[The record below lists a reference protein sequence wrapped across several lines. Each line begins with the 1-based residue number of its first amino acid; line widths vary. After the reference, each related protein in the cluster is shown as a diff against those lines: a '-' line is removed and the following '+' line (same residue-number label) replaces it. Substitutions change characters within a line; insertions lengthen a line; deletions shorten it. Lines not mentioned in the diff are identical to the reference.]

1 MAVNYKMQKYRAD
14 LRYGIGILAITL
26 ALVLIWPGLWQNLLA
41 ANGFIPHGHCYLW
54 KPGLVWLHVVSDM
67 LIGLSYVA
75 ISATLAYLVYKAR
88 RDIPFD
94 WVFLAFGTFIVACG
108 ATHFMEVWTLWT
120 PTYWLSGEIKL
131 ITAVASLTT
140 ALILPPLVPQ
150 VLELLL
156 TAKVSEE
163 RKLKLE
169 DTNTELETLY
179 EKLKEIDELK
189 TQFFANV
196 SHELRTPLAL
206 ILGPTQKLLAGDA
219 LTPEQRQ
226 DLEVVESNARIL
238 LKQVNDLLDISKL
251 EANKMSMR
259 YAEVDLAQLVRLTA
273 ANFNA
278 LAQEQNIAFF
288 VQTPQSFPAQVDSEK
303 IQRVLLNLLSNAFK
317 FTPPGGRVRCVVS
330 QVEPAASLEA
340 ESSSTTLPAS
350 PHPRVRA
357 SSSPDSALIT
367 VEDSG
372 AGVPLELREVIF
384 ERFRQGEESSTRRFG
399 GTGLGLAIVKDFVEL
414 HGGTIAVGDAP
425 EGGASFRV
433 ELPIVAPKDVAVS
446 TLKVES
452 MGNVEEI
459 VSPMLAQLRQGQSSP
474 VRETTD
480 SGLRNDQRPLVLVVE
495 DNPQMNLFIV
505 EALSNEYRVATAFNG
520 QEGLELATQLLP
532 DLILSDMMM
541 PLMSGEQLLGEIR
554 NRKQLDAI
562 PFVVLTAKAD
572 DEKRVKLLQAGAQDY
587 LMKPFSLEELRS
599 RLGNLIAMKRTRDL
613 LQQELDSQ
621 SQDLAALAAELALHK
636 RQLNIIAREAQEAN
650 RMKDEF
656 LAVLSHELRTPINA
670 ILGWAQL
677 LRTRQLNEGT
687 TAKAL
692 ETIERNAR
700 TQTQMIE
707 DLLDVSRIIRGNLQ
721 LKIASVNL
729 KSVID
734 SAIDAVRPA
743 AAAKAIELE
752 SCLESSVGAI
762 AGDSDRIQQII
773 WNLLSNAIKF
783 TPEGGRVEVK
793 LEKLLLERELQIS
806 DFRLQI
812 SDESPNSN
820 QQSEI
825 TNPKSNKS
833 EITNPKSAILYAQIQ
848 VSDNGI
854 GINPDFLPYV
864 FDRFRQAD
872 SSYTRT
878 HGGLGLGL
886 AIVRH
891 LVELHGGT
899 VSVHSAGEGQGAT
912 FIVKLPIVNAS
923 KIEVNKLAI
932 SN

>member
-1 MAVNYKMQKYRAD
+1 MQKYRAD

-75 ISATLAYLVYKAR
+75 ISATLAYLVDKAR

-94 WVFLAFGTFIVACG
+94 WVFLAFGAFIVACG

-131 ITAVASLTT
+131 ITAVASVTT

-169 DTNTELETLY
+169 STNTELETLY

-226 DLEVVESNARIL
+226 DLEVVDSNARIL

-288 VQTPQSFPAQVDSEK
+288 VETPQSFPAQVDAEK

-317 FTPPGGRVRCVVS
+317 FTPPGGRVRCLVS

-350 PHPRVRA
+350 PRPRVPA
-357 SSSPDSALIT
+357 SSSPDSILIT

-414 HGGTIAVGDAP
+414 HGGTIAVGEAP

-446 TLKVES
+446 TLTTES
-452 MGNVEEI
+452 IGNVEEI

-474 VRETTD
+474 VSKTTD
-480 SGLRNDQRPLVLVVE
+480 SKLTFDQRPLVLVVE

-541 PLMSGEQLLGEIR
+541 PLMSGEQLLGEVR
-554 NRKQLDAI
+554 NRKQLDGI

-599 RLGNLIAMKRTRDL
+599 RIGNLIAMKRTRDL

-621 SQDLAALAAELALHK
+621 TQDLAALAAELALHK
-636 RQLNIIAREAQEAN
+636 RRLNIIAREAQEAN

-677 LRTRQLNEGT
+677 LRTRQLNEAT
-687 TAKAL
+687 RAKAL

-700 TQTQMIE
+700 MQTQMIE

-762 AGDSDRIQQII
+762 AGDSDRIQQIV

-793 LEKLLLERELQIS
+793 LEKLQRERELQIS
-806 DFRLQI
+806 DVRLQI

-820 QQSEI
+820 LQSEI
-825 TNPKSNKS
+825 SNPKSNKS
-833 EITNPKSAILYAQIQ
+833 EITNPKSAISYAQIQ

-872 SSYTRT
+872 SSYTRN

-923 KIEVNKLAI
+923 TIEVNKLTI

>member
-1 MAVNYKMQKYRAD
+1 MQKYRAD
-14 LRYGIGILAITL
+14 LGYGIGIIAITL
-26 ALVLIWPGLWQNLLA
+26 VLVLIWPGLWQNLLV

-54 KPGLVWLHVVSDM
+54 KPELVWLHVSSDM

-94 WVFLAFGTFIVACG
+94 WVLLAFGSFIVACG

-120 PTYWLSGEIKL
+120 PIYWLSGEIKL

-150 VLELLL
+150 VLSLLL
-156 TAKVSEE
+156 TAKVSDQ

-169 DTNTELETLY
+169 SANAELETLY
-179 EKLKEIDELK
+179 AKLKEIDELK

-206 ILGPTQKLLAGDA
+206 ILGPTQKLLESDA
-219 LTPEQRQ
+219 LNAQQRH
-226 DLEVVESNARIL
+226 DLEVVDSNARIL

-251 EANKMSMR
+251 EANKMTMR
-259 YAEVDLAQLVRLTA
+259 YAEVDLAQLVRLNA

-278 LAQEQNIAFF
+278 LAQEQKIAFA
-288 VQTPQSFPAQVDSEK
+288 VETPQSFQAQVDPEK

-330 QVEPAASLEA
+330 AVTKAEENDASA
-340 ESSSTTLPAS
+340 M
-350 PHPRVRA
+350 PHSV
-357 SSSPDSALIT
+357 SIT

-372 AGVPLELREVIF
+372 MGVAPELRQVIF
-384 ERFRQGEESSTRRFG
+384 ERFRQGEDSSTRRFS

-414 HGGTIAVGDAP
+414 HGGTIAVGEAP
-425 EGGASFRV
+425 EGGASFKV
-433 ELPIVAPKDVAVS
+433 ELPILAPKDVSVS
-446 TLKVES
+446 TQKAES
-452 MGNVEEI
+452 VGNVEEI
-459 VSPMLAQLRQGQSSP
+459 VFPMLEQLRQNQLSVG
-474 VRETTD
+474 REIIDSKEDTD
-480 SGLRNDQRPLVLVVE
+480 DNRPLVLVVE

-520 QEGLELATQLLP
+520 QEGLDLAVQLLP

-541 PLMSGEQLLGEIR
+541 PRMSGDKLLREIR
-554 NRKQLDAI
+554 NKHELDGI

-572 DEKRVKLLQAGAQDY
+572 EALRVQLLQAGAQDY

-599 RLGNLIAMKRTRDL
+599 RVGNLISMKRTRDF

-621 SQDLAALAAELALHK
+621 TQDLAALASELARNK
-636 RQLNIIAREAQEAN
+636 REMQALAWEAQQAN
-650 RMKDEF
+650 QMKDEF

-677 LRTRQLNEGT
+677 LRTRQLDDAIR
-687 TAKAL
+687 AKAL

-700 TQTQMIE
+700 MQTQMIE
-707 DLLDVSRIIRGNLQ
+707 DLLDVSRIIRGKLQ
-721 LKIASVNL
+721 LKLDTVNL
-729 KSVID
+729 TTVIE
-734 SAIDAVRPA
+734 AALDAVRPA
-743 AAAKAIELE
+743 AVAKAIELE
-752 SCLESSVGAI
+752 PSLDSNVGAI
-762 AGDSDRIQQII
+762 AGDSDRIQQIV

-783 TPEGGRVEVK
+783 TPEGGQVSIK
-793 LEKLLLERELQIS
+793 LEKLPIENLPSQM
-806 DFRLQI
+806 
-812 SDESPNSN
+812 PNL
-820 QQSEI
+820 
-825 TNPKSNKS
+825 
-833 EITNPKSAILYAQIQ
+833 KSAMFYAQIQ

-854 GINPDFLPYV
+854 GINPNFLPYV

-899 VSVHSAGEGQGAT
+899 VSVCSPGEGQGAT
-912 FIVKLPIVNAS
+912 FTVKLPIVNAS
-923 KIEVNKLAI
+923 TIQVNKRAI
-932 SN
+932 GNR

>member
-1 MAVNYKMQKYRAD
+1 MQKYRAD
-14 LRYGIGILAITL
+14 LGYGIGIIAITL
-26 ALVLIWPGLWQNLLA
+26 VLVLIWPGLLQNLLV

-54 KPGLVWLHVVSDM
+54 KPALVWLHVTSDM

-94 WVFLAFGTFIVACG
+94 WVFLAFGAFIVACG

-120 PTYWLSGEIKL
+120 PIYWLSGDIKL
-131 ITAVASLTT
+131 ITAVASVTT

-150 VLELLL
+150 VLDLLL
-156 TAKVSEE
+156 TAKVSEQ

-169 DTNTELETLY
+169 SANTELETLY

-206 ILGPTQKLLAGDA
+206 ILGPTQKLLESDA
-219 LTPEQRQ
+219 LTSQQRH
-226 DLEVVESNARIL
+226 DLEVINSNARIL

-259 YAEVDLAQLVRLTA
+259 YAEVDLAPMVRLNA
-273 ANFNA
+273 ANFNV
-278 LAQEQNIAFF
+278 LAQEQKIAFA
-288 VQTPQSFPAQVDSEK
+288 VETPQSCLAQVDPEK
-303 IQRVLLNLLSNAFK
+303 IQRVVLNLLSNAFK

-330 QVEPAASLEA
+330 AMTRGA
-340 ESSSTTLPAS
+340 EDNDVCPT
-350 PHPRVRA
+350 PHSVM
-357 SSSPDSALIT
+357 IT

-384 ERFRQGEESSTRRFG
+384 ERFRQAEDSSTRRFG

-433 ELPIVAPKDVAVS
+433 ELPIVAPKDMAVS
-446 TLKVES
+446 TLTTES
-452 MGNVEEI
+452 IGNVEEI
-459 VSPMLAQLRQGQSSP
+459 VSPMLARLRQDQLPP

-480 SGLRNDQRPLVLVVE
+480 TRQDTDDKRPLVLVVE

-505 EALSNEYRVATAFNG
+505 EALSGEYRVATAFNG
-520 QEGLELATQLLP
+520 QEGLDLAMQLLP

-541 PLMSGEQLLGEIR
+541 PRMNGDKLLREVR
-554 NRKQLDAI
+554 NRHQLNGI

-572 DEKRVKLLQAGAQDY
+572 DALRVKLLQGGAQDY
-587 LMKPFSLEELRS
+587 LMKPFSLEEMRS
-599 RLGNLIAMKRTRDL
+599 RIGNLIAMKRTRDL

-621 SQDLAALAAELALHK
+621 SQDLALLASELAFNK
-636 RQLNIIAREAQEAN
+636 RELEIIAREAQQAN
-650 RMKDEF
+650 QMKDEF

-677 LRTRQLNEGT
+677 LRTRQLDEAIR
-687 TAKAL
+687 AKAL
-692 ETIERNAR
+692 ETIERNAKM
-700 TQTQMIE
+700 QTQMIE
-707 DLLDVSRIIRGNLQ
+707 DLLDVSRIIRGQLQ
-721 LKIASVNL
+721 LKLASVNL

-734 SAIDAVRPA
+734 VALDAVRPA

-752 SCLESSVGAI
+752 SCLDSSVGAI

-783 TPEGGRVEVK
+783 TPAGGRVEVK
-793 LEKLLLERELQIS
+793 LEKLQIE
-806 DFRLQI
+806 DVRLQI
-812 SDESPNSN
+812 LAQNPNSN
-820 QQSEI
+820 LPSEI
-825 TNPKSNKS
+825 SNPKSNKS
-833 EITNPKSAILYAQIQ
+833 QISNLKSAISYAQIQ

-854 GINPDFLPYV
+854 GINPNFLPYV

-872 SSYTRT
+872 SSYTRA

-899 VSVHSAGEGQGAT
+899 VSVCSPGEGQGAT

-923 KIEVNKLAI
+923 TIQVI
-932 SN
+932 SCGSGNW